1 MKDKVAIITGAT
13 GALGCEVVR
22 AFLNAGAKIVATYR
36 SAEKLRQLQEHI
48 GRSDFHAIAAD
59 VTVAAQVAAMAENVL
74 AKFGRIDIL
83 VNCAG
88 GFFGGVPIADT
99 TEEQWQQMMD
109 VNFKSAFLCSR
120 AVWPVMMKQKSG
132 RIINIGAKG
141 GLQGTAGMSAYAAS
155 KAVLINFTQS
165 LAAEGKAHNITA
177 NVVIP
182 SIIDTP
188 ENRAAMPKSNFE
200 NWVTPESLARV
211 ILFLCSEEG
220 KDISGASVPVF
231 GKG

>member
-1 MKDKVAIITGAT
+1 MKDKIAIITGAT
-13 GALGCEVVR
+13 GALGCEVVQT
-22 AFLNAGAKIVATYR
+22 FLNAGAKVVATYR
-36 SAEKLRQLQEHI
+36 GAEKLRQLQEHI
-48 GRSDFHAIAAD
+48 GRTDFHSVQTD
-59 VTVAAQVAAMAENVL
+59 VLVSAQVRAMVDEVL

-83 VNCAG
+83 VNNAG
-88 GFFGGVPIADT
+88 GFFGGVPVADT

-109 VNFKSAFLCSR
+109 INFKSALLCCR

-132 RIINIGAKG
+132 RIINIGAKA

-155 KAVLINFTQS
+155 KAALINFTQS

-188 ENRAAMPKSNFE
+188 ENRAAMPKGNFE
-200 NWVTPESLARV
+200 NWVTPESLANV
-211 ILFLCSEEG
+211 ILFLCSEKA

-231 GKG
+231 GKV